1 MISYFFSLPVSVIW
15 LLASISLLLV
25 ELSTPGL
32 FFFVSFAFGCLFGAL
47 GAALGY
53 SLTVQCC
60 AALLVSLIQFNAM
73 RRALRRFTTT
83 PTFKSNVQ
91 ALVGQ
96 EGVVVKEIS
105 PPVLGDVKIGGE
117 VWLAQ
122 ADEPIEIGSA
132 VKILRIEG
140 NKVIVAQNEPLLRK
154 TTEKGL

>member
-1 MISYFFSLPVSVIW
+1 MLDSILSLPASVIW

-53 SLTVQCC
+53 SLMVQCS
-60 AALLVSLIQFNAM
+60 AALLVSLIQFNTM
-73 RRALRRFTTT
+73 RRALRRFTTA

-91 ALVGQ
+91 GLVGQ
-96 EGVVVKEIS
+96 TGVVVKEIA

-122 ADEPIEIGSA
+122 ADEPIGMGSA

-140 NKVIVAQNEPLLRK
+140 NKVIVVKLS
-154 TTEKGL
+154 